1 MRIVGTSEAPVDL
14 TYRSADLE
22 RDAASLAE
30 LWEALGEA
38 AKAMDPLGR
47 IRNHPGF
54 AAASLRET
62 LDSVERHRGAV
73 WFACAREQPVG
84 FAVAVIWDQSETN
97 RLEIGPHTVGEV
109 TDLFVAAD
117 FRRRGVATR
126 LLQLAE
132 DYLSEAGC
140 DSLWLTVFA
149 PNIGARRLYERFG
162 FIAREIGMLKQL

>member
-1 MRIVGTSEAPVDL
+1 MRIVGTSGAAVDV
-14 TYRSADLE
+14 TYRFADLE
-22 RDAASLAE
+22 RDAASLAD

-47 IRNHPGF
+47 IRNDSGF
-54 AAASLRET
+54 GAASLREA
-62 LDSVERHRGAV
+62 LDNVERNRGAV

-84 FAVAVIWDQSETN
+84 FAIAVIWEQSETN

-126 LLQLAE
+126 LLRLAE
-132 DYLSEAGC
+132 GYLSEAGC
-140 DSLWLTVFA
+140 DSFWLNVFA
-149 PNIGARRLYERFG
+149 PNIGARRLYEGFG